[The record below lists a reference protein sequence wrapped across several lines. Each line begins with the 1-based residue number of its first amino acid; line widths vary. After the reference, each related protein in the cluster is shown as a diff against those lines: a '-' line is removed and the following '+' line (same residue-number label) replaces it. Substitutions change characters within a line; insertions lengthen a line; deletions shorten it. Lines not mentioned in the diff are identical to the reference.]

1 MNRFIS
7 TLKSF
12 VPVVDTHYRVG
23 MRVVKTAIAVGIC
36 LIIALLTDG
45 MESAT
50 ISAVAAIVTIKV
62 TQDDT
67 LRTGVFRLLGTLI
80 GGVLGILT
88 VIIGLFLPYYNEG
101 LFVVVIPLV
110 LILNLYICNV
120 LSMQD
125 SCSISCVVTIVVA
138 AHIAVDSTVGEAL
151 MYTLV
156 RLRDTFVGVTVA
168 SVLNVLPFFVS
179 RRTKKGQDEDETGD
193 GDKKKNDDKTGDEVG
208 ETEDGSLS

>member
-1 MNRFIS
+1 M
-7 TLKSF
+7 
-12 VPVVDTHYRVG
+12 VDTHYRVG

>member
-1 MNRFIS
+1 M
-7 TLKSF
+7 
-12 VPVVDTHYRVG
+12 VDTHYRVG
-23 MRVVKTAIAVGIC
+23 MRVVKTAVAVCIC

-62 TQDDT
+62 THDDT

-101 LFVVVIPLV
+101 LFVVVIPIV

-120 LSMQD
+120 LNMQD
-125 SCSISCVVTIVVA
+125 SCSTSCVVTIVVA
-138 AHIAVDSTVGEAL
+138 AHIVVDSTVGEAL

-168 SVLNVLPFFVS
+168 SVMNVLPFFIS
-179 RRTKKGQDEDETGD
+179 NKIRKDEGETGDETGGDETGD
-193 GDKKKNDDKTGDEVG
+193 GSV
-208 ETEDGSLS
+208 S